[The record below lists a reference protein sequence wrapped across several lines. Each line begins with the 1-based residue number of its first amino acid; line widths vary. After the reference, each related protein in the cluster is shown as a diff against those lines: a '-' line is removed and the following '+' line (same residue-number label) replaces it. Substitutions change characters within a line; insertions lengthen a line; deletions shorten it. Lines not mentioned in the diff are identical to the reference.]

1 MILQLLSPHKAR
13 DYAVTVVMPPSG
25 CTTLAVQSKHR
36 QLQWRGTSK
45 GMREAS

>member
-25 CTTLAVQSKHR
+25 TARH
-36 QLQWRGTSK
+36 
-45 GMREAS
+45 